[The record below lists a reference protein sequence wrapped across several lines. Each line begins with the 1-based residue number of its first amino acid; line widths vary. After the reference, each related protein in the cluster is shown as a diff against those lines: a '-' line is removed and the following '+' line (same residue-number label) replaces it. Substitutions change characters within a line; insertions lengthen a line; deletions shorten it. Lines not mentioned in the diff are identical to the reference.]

1 MPRNARVYTLKPAG
15 LFDRGDKRVMVHE
28 GKEVQKIQP
37 AGCPRNGTMDMCYVQ
52 LLDGQFIGLVSLNSL
67 EDTGRT
73 APVIDLGALA
83 REARSR
89 RLFGRTR

>member
-15 LFDRGDKRVMVHE
+15 LLDRGDQRVMAHE
-28 GKEVQKIQP
+28 GKGVQKVQP

-73 APVIDLGALA
+73 APLIDLGALA
-83 REARSR
+83 RDQMITRLLGR
-89 RLFGRTR
+89 R